1 MDGGQVNTPSDAN
14 KRTTAKVADRLY
26 DTFGE
31 RVVAVVLV
39 SETGNH
45 AFAKWDG
52 TPENNSSALIK
63 ASLHIAQE
71 PK

>member
-1 MDGGQVNTPSDAN
+1 MNTPSDAN
-14 KRTTAKVADRLY
+14 RRTVEKVTGQLY

-45 AFAKWDG
+45 SFAKWDG
-52 TPENNSSALIK
+52 TPKSNSSALLK
-63 ASLHIAQE
+63 ASLHIMQE